1 MGSATLEFVGT
12 AVICLGLLTAT
23 VTAVVGAAYD
33 RWAADAWLLAGLLG
47 AAAAALSSSGSAG
60 FGLLLLAAATSPPV
74 VTRAGVLRRDT
85 IGRTEVGPVDVT
97 SVLTAELLAGPG
109 HALGDRALCLAWS
122 DSFVAVKLSH
132 TSDERLELVNL
143 REAYLDE
150 LESRNAFGFH
160 TWLRS
165 GAHPV
170 GNPARYLALHEPY
183 RSRPSPLE
191 DRSDR

>member
-1 MGSATLEFVGT
+1 
-12 AVICLGLLTAT
+12 
-23 VTAVVGAAYD
+23 
-33 RWAADAWLLAGLLG
+33 
-47 AAAAALSSSGSAG
+47 
-60 FGLLLLAAATSPPV
+60 
-74 VTRAGVLRRDT
+74 
-85 IGRTEVGPVDVT
+85 
-97 SVLTAELLAGPG
+97 
-109 HALGDRALCLAWS
+109 
-122 DSFVAVKLSH
+122 VAVKLSR

-143 REAYLDE
+143 RQAYLDE
-150 LESRNAFGFH
+150 LESRNALGFH